1 MCHTSPSPCHVLY
14 NSHSPRQGCGIQGA
28 LLMQL
33 PSELFK
39 GKPIPN
45 VSGEEQSSKPISSNE
60 ERFLLPSSKKWGK
73 YLEAVWVKTFH
84 SALTARKAH
93 ARTVINNVQI
103 TRNNSL
109 SWGGSIPCTCSQI
122 AQPPPSNKVLPWVV
136 AQPLWKSILSL
147 SDRKSIKTFP
157 PSTQLPTA
165 SLHVL

>member
-1 MCHTSPSPCHVLY
+1 MCSTTPTAHVKAVGSREHCWCSCHQNYLKVSQSQMFLEKSNLLSQY
-14 NSHSPRQGCGIQGA
+14 HQMKRDFSCPALRSEGNIWKLFESKLFTLHS
-28 LLMQL
+28 L
-33 PSELFK
+33 
-39 GKPIPN
+39 
-45 VSGEEQSSKPISSNE
+45 
-60 ERFLLPSSKKWGK
+60 
-73 YLEAVWVKTFH
+73 
-84 SALTARKAH
+84 H
-93 ARTVINNVQI
+93 ARLMHAVINNVQI

-122 AQPPPSNKVLPWVV
+122 AQPPPSNRVLPWVV